1 MLEVRVTDAP
11 DPLITVV
18 YVTTD
23 NIEVSSTSEG
33 WISVIDEEITFEL
46 LALEGVEAILCTAQ
60 LATGKYTQVRL
71 SVPEVEVGKDGEL
84 IIVKVPSDTIKLVG
98 TFEIVDDFK
107 VDKSL
112 VGRQRQGFLF
122 KPVIKLASRDPGEI
136 GDETVEL
143 TDKHEKRIQSLDQY
157 RRELLLRR
165 SQRLFRQQ
173 RPRFRQR
180 RHQNQQQRRPLLLT
194 RLARSSSTSL
204 NR

>member
-23 NIEVSSTSEG
+23 TIEVSTTSEG
-33 WISVIDEEITFEL
+33 WISVIDEEIKFEI

-71 SVPEVEVGKDGEL
+71 SVPEVEVGKDDER

-136 GDETVEL
+136 GAETVEL
-143 TDKHEKRIQSLDQY
+143 TDKHEKRIQS
-157 RRELLLRR
+157 
-165 SQRLFRQQ
+165 
-173 RPRFRQR
+173 P
-180 RHQNQQQRRPLLLT
+180 
-194 RLARSSSTSL
+194 STSTGESYSSGAA
-204 NR
+204 NGCSGNSDPGSANVGTRTNSNADRYS